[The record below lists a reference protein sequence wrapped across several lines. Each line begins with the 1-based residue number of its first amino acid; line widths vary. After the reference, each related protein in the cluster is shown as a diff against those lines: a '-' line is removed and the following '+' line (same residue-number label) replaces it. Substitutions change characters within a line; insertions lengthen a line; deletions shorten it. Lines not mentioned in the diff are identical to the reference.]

1 MLGYSRSDFYDMSLK
16 DIVELIRQHKRANEE
31 QYKSANKQSKK
42 DNAPKQI
49 RGETFSYKRVED

>member
-1 MLGYSRSDFYDMSLK
+1 MSLK
-16 DIVELIRQHKRANEE
+16 DIVELIRQHKKANEE